1 MPAPTTFPAL
11 PGSQPNCLMCHL
23 AHGDCL
29 SVCVCDAP
37 FLTRLTTGGA
47 EATEA
52 PVDTCHLYN
61 LWITKFRDHG
71 DGPIFVHG
79 VSRRDR
85 GTLGAMQH
93 YLALTAA
100 ELLAQTPPGRP
111 PLYVQSADVPDGSSW
126 DETSEDCRDDAAV
139 LSLEMSREEGMPA
152 TRLVISGS
160 LASADSVFTTWDQVD
175 EIYAD
180 DNPGRELCAKL
191 FATATQ
197 EDADAVMEQLFD
209 EELMWFDI
217 SERVELGHA
226 LLGTEA
232 VDEV

>member
-1 MPAPTTFPAL
+1 
-11 PGSQPNCLMCHL
+11 
-23 AHGDCL
+23 
-29 SVCVCDAP
+29 
-37 FLTRLTTGGA
+37 
-47 EATEA
+47 
-52 PVDTCHLYN
+52 
-61 LWITKFRDHG
+61 
-71 DGPIFVHG
+71 
-79 VSRRDR
+79 
-85 GTLGAMQH
+85 MQH